1 MTAEEI
7 RRLGTEV
14 DRAPLSA
21 SLAVS
26 RLFDRFANAYVG
38 PAAADVARHGIVDI
52 GVGRSGVAGD
62 ERGGGH
68 DLARLAVAA
77 LNDLAVEPSL
87 LDFRARRRRAD
98 RFDGGDLGR
107 ADAVD
112 RRDAGAGANAAEVPG
127 AAPPQ
132 PKAAA
137 ELRAGHAEH
146 VAQHPQQRRVAVDVD
161 GLNGAVDLDFVR
173 HESLRRGQQLSV

>member
-1 MTAEEI
+1 RPRTESSRSASGRRPRLLRLAARRAGTGFSSMTAEEI

-14 DRAPLSA
+14 DRAPWSA

-26 RLFDRFANAYVG
+26 RQFDRCANAYVG

-52 GVGRSGVAGD
+52 GVGRARIAGD

-87 LDFRARRRRAD
+87 LDLGARRRRAD
-98 RFDGGDLGR
+98 RLDGRDGGR

-112 RRDAGAGANAAEVPG
+112 RGDAGA
-127 AAPPQ
+127 
-132 PKAAA
+132 
-137 ELRAGHAEH
+137 
-146 VAQHPQQRRVAVDVD
+146 
-161 GLNGAVDLDFVR
+161 
-173 HESLRRGQQLSV
+173 

>member
-38 PAAADVARHGIVDI
+38 PAAADVAGHGIVDI
-52 GVGRSGVAGD
+52 GVGRSGIAGD

-77 LNDLAVEPSL
+77 LNDLAVEPGL
-87 LDFRARRRRAD
+87 LDFRARRRCAD
-98 RFDGGDLGR
+98 RFDGGDLGC

-112 RRDAGAGANAAEVPG
+112 RRDAGARGN
-127 AAPPQ
+127 
-132 PKAAA
+132 
-137 ELRAGHAEH
+137 
-146 VAQHPQQRRVAVDVD
+146 AVDVD
-161 GLNGAVDLDFVR
+161 GAGAAQR
-173 HESLRRGQQLSV
+173 HAAAEL